1 MSLELGAGSQ
11 GMKLQLCQGLKKTPG
26 VCVGDIISFLPLA
39 ASLFMEQGGGVL
51 LGHRGF
57 RGFAHWDATATG
69 MCWDL
74 WDADVSPPQ
83 LLGTVPSE
91 MAAGVG
97 RVLTPA
103 QV

>member
-1 MSLELGAGSQ
+1 
-11 GMKLQLCQGLKKTPG
+11 MKLQLCQGLRKTPG
-26 VCVGDIISFLPLA
+26 ICVGDVISFLPLA

-51 LGHRGF
+51 LGHQGF

-74 WDADVSPPQ
+74 WDANVSPPQ